1 MRTGRPHKQI
11 DKSQFE
17 SLCGIQCTMEE
28 VCQFFD
34 CDEKTLNKWCKD
46 TYKNTFSQVFKEKKG
61 VGKVSLRRSQFQH
74 ALKGNA
80 SMLIWLGKQYLGQRE
95 TPVDEAAANE
105 DNNKHIVTLAEK
117 INEPE
122 PDRNIADYEDGDS
135 DG

>member
-1 MRTGRPHKQI
+1 MKAGRPHKQL

-34 CDEKTLNKWCKD
+34 CDEKTLNKWCRE
-46 TYKNTFSQVFKEKKG
+46 TYGKNFSQVFKEKKG
-61 VGKVSLRRSQFQH
+61 VGKVSLRRSQYQL

-95 TPVDEAAANE
+95 TPVDETAANDE
-105 DNNKHIVTLAEK
+105 YNKHIATLADR
-117 INEPE
+117 INK
-122 PDRNIADYEDGDS
+122 PDANRNIDDFEDGDS